1 MARDGFGAWLD
12 RFLGNPA
19 ALGPGPRDRTEG
31 AQIKRTVCC
40 FCSCGCGM
48 EARVRDGE
56 LLTLEGDRLNP
67 INEGTLCAKGAAAV
81 GLHRH
86 PDRLTQP
93 LVRRPGE
100 ASWDPASW
108 DEAVETI
115 ADRLYQLRDDS
126 WEGPLGRTDALAFL
140 GGAVNTNE
148 EAYLFK
154 KLGVLLG
161 LLGIEHQ
168 ARI

>member
-1 MARDGFGAWLD
+1 MAREGFGAWLD

-19 ALGPGPRDRTEG
+19 VRTPGPRDRTEG
-31 AQIKRTVCC
+31 AEIRRSVCC

-67 INEGTLCAKGAAAV
+67 INEGTLCAKGAAAA

-86 PDRLTQP
+86 PDRLTRP
-93 LVRRPGE
+93 MVRRPGATE
-100 ASWDPASW
+100 WEVASW
-108 DEAVETI
+108 DEALGAV
-115 ADRLYQLRDDS
+115 ADRLYELRDES
-126 WEGPLGRTDALAFL
+126 WEGSLGRSDSLAFL

-161 LLGIEHQ
+161 LMGIEHQ

>member
-1 MARDGFGAWLD
+1 MSDGGIIAGIRRFFGDPRAA
-12 RFLGNPA
+12 GPA
-19 ALGPGPRDRTEG
+19 PRRRHRAAET
-31 AQIKRTVCC
+31 KRTICC

-48 EARVRDGE
+48 DAKVRDGQ
-56 LLTLEGDRLNP
+56 LLYLEGDAENP
-67 INEGTLCAKGAAAV
+67 INEGTLCAKGAAAA
-81 GLHRH
+81 GLHTH

-93 LVRRPGE
+93 MVRRPGASRFEPADWGE
-100 ASWDPASW
+100 AL
-108 DEAVETI
+108 
-115 ADRLYQLRDDS
+115 DRVAERLFELRDKRWEALYHRADS
-126 WEGPLGRTDALAFL
+126 LAFL

-161 LLGIEHQ
+161 ITGIEHQ